1 MSLGSIVISV
11 LSLFYL
17 FDRIIHKIS
26 KMMIFLSLMSTLLSL
41 LEFLKHE
48 SYLMIYEKIQDC
60 TLLFLPVVLLS
71 FFDEF
76 LSLKLSKKLIRFF
89 YTVSIIYFI
98 LALTNKIHNLFWS
111 GTRISQLYKGNLRPT
126 IGVAILFYYIIF
138 IIILVIMYWAV
149 IKARTVSTSTKVK
162 IATVFLIGITLS
174 AISFYSDYN
183 YTLMVFSISL
193 TIFTVELLM
202 VRQSWK
208 INMHNA
214 LLSNFETSENT
225 IIVLDKD
232 NHIINLNNSA
242 ENILNVDKHQLI
254 GKRYNII
261 EEIMSHV
268 GDIIELGGKYFYVN
282 LQVIDGTKLLTLKD
296 VTNELTSRKHLEEFM
311 ILFDSLF
318 ENVPDGV
325 VILKQDGI
333 VINCN
338 SQFSKM
344 FGYSKSEVLGK
355 KIDDL
360 IVPNNLRDEPAKLRE
375 LVSSQN
381 TLRVETVRK
390 TKVNKEVDVRITL
403 AKISNLGVGSD
414 DSNEYLI
421 YAFYTDITSEREAMN
436 IVRNTLQRDILT
448 GLYTR
453 NYFLRKLS
461 SISEFSSID
470 DYHVLIFIDISNF
483 SQINILKGHKFG
495 DELLRAISQRLKS
508 ALREGDTVSRPYA
521 DEFWILLEKAGKSY
535 QAARDV
541 VQNVV
546 NKILSEIL
554 KPYYIDGE
562 TIEVR
567 FSVGV
572 HIFSVLDTSEE
583 ALRKANLALNRAKNS
598 RDKVAF
604 YSILIDNELQERAVK
619 ERALREAFYNGEL
632 KVFLQP
638 ICNYSGRISGAEAL
652 IRWIKEDGTI
662 LPPYEFIQIIE
673 ENGMIIPVGEEILR
687 QVCEVLEKAQNK
699 LSFIDVNISPIQLRD
714 QKMADR
720 FIEITKAYEIK
731 PSKIVLEITEN
742 ILIDMS
748 EVVKANID
756 RLLSYGF
763 ELCIDDFGTGYS
775 SLSYL
780 TLLPLRKIKVDRSFV
795 FKLPEDKKSIK
806 LLEAI
811 YNITKA
817 FQLEAIPEGVENE
830 KQLEILSMIG
840 YKLFQGYLFGKP
852 VPIDEFIKR
861 LTQN

>member
-1 MSLGSIVISV
+1 MIVYLSSLA
-11 LSLFYL
+11 
-17 FDRIIHKIS
+17 
-26 KMMIFLSLMSTLLSL
+26 TLLSIF
-41 LEFLKHE
+41 EFLKHE
-48 SYLMIYEKIQDC
+48 AYLMVYEKIQDC
-60 TLLFLPVVLLS
+60 ILLFFPVFLLS
-71 FFDEF
+71 FFNEF
-76 LSLKLSKKLIRFF
+76 LSLNLSKKLIGFF
-89 YTVSIIYFI
+89 YTVSTIYLI
-98 LALTNKIHNLFWS
+98 LALTNKFHNLFWA
-111 GTRISQLYKGNLRPT
+111 GTRVSDLYKGNLRPT
-126 IGVAILFYYIIF
+126 IGVAILFYYAIF
-138 IIILVIMYWAV
+138 VIILIIMYWGIA
-149 IKARTVSTSTKVK
+149 KARTISISTKVK
-162 IATVFLIGITLS
+162 IATVFLIGVTLA

-193 TIFTVELLM
+193 TVLTTELLL
-202 VRQSWK
+202 VRQFWK
-208 INMHNA
+208 ISIHDA
-214 LLSNFETSENT
+214 LLSNFQTSENA
-225 IIVLDKD
+225 IVVLDED

-242 ENILNVDKHQLI
+242 AKVLNVDQNQLI
-254 GKRYNII
+254 GKRHQGV
-261 EEIMSHV
+261 EEIISRAGEV
-268 GDIIELGGKYFYVN
+268 TELNGRYFYVN
-282 LQVIDGTKLLTLKD
+282 LQVVNGTKLLILKD
-296 VTNELTSRKHLEEFM
+296 VTSELISRKHLEEFT

-325 VILKQDGI
+325 VILKKDGTI
-333 VINCN
+333 INCN
-338 SQFSKM
+338 TQFSKM
-344 FGYSKSEVLGK
+344 FGYSKNEILGK

-360 IVPNNLRDEPAKLRE
+360 IVPENLKDEPPKLRE

-390 TKVNKEVDVRITL
+390 TKDNKEIDVRITV
-403 AKISNLGVGSD
+403 AKISNLVLGSD
-414 DSNEYLI
+414 NSGEYLI
-421 YAFYTDITSEREAMN
+421 YAFYTDISSEREAMN
-436 IVRNTLQRDILT
+436 IARNTLQRDILT

-461 SISEFSSID
+461 SISEFSSIN
-470 DYHVLIFIDISNF
+470 DYHGLIFIDISNF
-483 SQINILKGHKFG
+483 SQINILKGHQFG
-495 DELLRAISQRLKS
+495 DGVLKAISQRLRS
-508 ALREGDTVSRPYA
+508 ALREGDTISRPYA

-546 NKILSEIL
+546 NKILSEIS
-554 KPYYIDGE
+554 KPYHIDGE

-598 RDKVAF
+598 RDKITF

-652 IRWIKEDGTI
+652 MRWIKKDGTI

-720 FIEITKAYEIK
+720 FIEIAKAYGVK

-756 RLLSYGF
+756 KLLSYGF
-763 ELCIDDFGTGYS
+763 ELCIDDFGIGYS